1 MIFLQHPKYFEPH
14 RFAESNLL
22 LCSSVGARFGGAA
35 LGDRSRGVLL
45 SRVQS
50 NTEIGHPIWQL
61 KSAGDPVDEL
71 TRALSAR
78 ITTAVVGH
86 DTDDWPSYYDRLYAL
101 ICKVVAQSNLGADTK
116 LVLTKRLI
124 DHVTDLEKNSV
135 KSKVRCFQ
143 PV

>member
-1 MIFLQHPKYFEPH
+1 MGHSQ
-14 RFAESNLL
+14 
-22 LCSSVGARFGGAA
+22 
-35 LGDRSRGVLL
+35 GVLL
-45 SRVQS
+45 SREQS
-50 NTEIGHPIWQL
+50 NTEIEYLIWQL
-61 KSAGDPVDEL
+61 TPAGDPVDEL

-101 ICKVVAQSNLGADTK
+101 ICKVVAQSNLSADAK

-124 DHVTDLEKNSV
+124 DHATDLENNGA
-135 KSKVRCFQ
+135 KSKLRCFQ

>member
-1 MIFLQHPKYFEPH
+1 M
-14 RFAESNLL
+14 
-22 LCSSVGARFGGAA
+22 GTRFGGAA
-35 LGDRSRGVLL
+35 LGDRSQGVLR

-61 KSAGDPVDEL
+61 APASEPIDEM

-101 ICKVVAQSNLGADTK
+101 ICKVVAQSKLSADAK

-124 DHVTDLEKNSV
+124 DHVTDLEKNGT
-135 KSKVRCFQ
+135 KSKLTGFMAIACVQ
-143 PV
+143 TGETSI